1 MNETGSHAFE
11 TPRCPSCRTAYG
23 VDAPMRGPIAA
34 PPNAE
39 PGRYFICDRC
49 NHTLRDRRR
58 KSRPRI
64 SGGVASFR

>member
-1 MNETGSHAFE
+1 
-11 TPRCPSCRTAYG
+11 
-23 VDAPMRGPIAA
+23 MRGPIAA

-39 PGRYFICDRC
+39 PGRYFVCDRC

-58 KSRPRI
+58 KSRPPI